1 MPRSMPMVIDSQ
13 KIEATVV
20 INKKLP
26 LDYNEP
32 GDFLSG
38 PADTFGEL
46 WGTNRVSLRLVSAE
60 KTDPSMFFFA
70 FFIFLSSSFL
80 CFE

>member
-38 PADTFGEL
+38 PADTFDEL
-46 WGTNRVSLRLVSAE
+46 LGKRVSLRLVSAE